1 MFVGPHSKRGF
12 RAAVQGLAAPKAPA
26 IRAALPGRGWLPES
40 QPWGRRCAAQSHLHA
55 PPPPRTKQ
63 ELPKTAKPL
72 QRLSI
77 KHKSIKLFG
86 DFIRSHVHW
95 SSIET
100 KKYSNPMTAKSNFMW
115 SLKTWQAGKVT
126 YKDNCPEAG

>member
-1 MFVGPHSKRGF
+1 MGLSTLPARLAGSDRSSRFITSRCNKSIAERSPGDSGTSPERE
-12 RAAVQGLAAPKAPA
+12 VQA
-26 IRAALPGRGWLPES
+26 ES
-40 QPWGRRCAAQSHLHA
+40 TGERQLSTYCSEDTR
-55 PPPPRTKQ
+55 
-63 ELPKTAKPL
+63 TAKPL